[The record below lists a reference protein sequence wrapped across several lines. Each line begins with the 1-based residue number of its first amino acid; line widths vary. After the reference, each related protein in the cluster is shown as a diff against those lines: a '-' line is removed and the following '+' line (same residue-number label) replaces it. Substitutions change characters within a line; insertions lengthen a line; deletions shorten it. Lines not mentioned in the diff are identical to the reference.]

1 MIEVR
6 LIFQTETPLGA
17 CFTDEEV
24 SGSVRNREA
33 GPLFGGAA
41 KPREFWLPLSK
52 IEIEGDRRRGA
63 VVKVTLPER
72 LAIEKG
78 LA

>member
-1 MIEVR
+1 MKSD
-6 LIFQTETPLGA
+6 LIDIALIYQTETPLAA
-17 CFTDEEV
+17 CFTDEEPP
-24 SGSVRNREA
+24 A

-41 KPREFWLPLSK
+41 KPRDVWLPLSR
-52 IEIEGDRRRGA
+52 IEIEGDRKRGA
-63 VVKVTLPER
+63 VVTVTLPQR